1 MSVSGTVS
9 RHSVG
14 IGVVGALVLFVGIA
28 LLFAFE
34 QPPFVAPDE
43 TAHVGYAH
51 EIARFDLPEVTEF
64 PEVPDSATQWQ
75 AERESGRDDRYRS
88 VWVANHPPLN
98 YVVTAPLIWISNAA
112 GRPDGGLMFLRL
124 ANIAFAA
131 AGVGFTYLLGRD
143 LSGGVRRIGVA
154 AAAIAALV
162 PQGHTLFSQAMND
175 GLGFAAGTAMAWA
188 GVRCIGTSP
197 GRFAR
202 RDLVVLG
209 AAAAMCAGARSA
221 TLVVAVVV
229 VAWVA
234 TARLLTSS
242 GRSPGARVAATAE
255 VAAFGLIPPF
265 VLFGWHYL
273 RNNHLYGDFAG
284 SEFLLDRFG
293 RDPRGS
299 LFEILTRGN
308 LWVDLYHMLMS
319 PSPIVT
325 IRAPLLNLA
334 LLLAVVGVVIVALTG
349 RTGDV
354 VRRDDA
360 TAISPDRL
368 RGIVTRPGLALCI
381 TVVFVVIVT
390 VAQHVSGG
398 GSRYSRYLLPA
409 LGVAA
414 ALFALG
420 LDRLWPRV
428 LPAITV
434 VLMGW
439 WALRN
444 LPSGVD
450 PTAERRPRD
459 RGRPM
464 PELLQVL
471 PASPWLR
478 TAAGVFIALGAAAV
492 AVALVDGLA
501 RRVRPER

>member
-1 MSVSGTVS
+1 LTLAPDPI
-9 RHSVG
+9 RVG
-14 IGVVGALVLFVGIA
+14 LAGAVVVFVGIA

-51 EIARFDLPEVTEF
+51 EIADFDLPEITE
-64 PEVPDSATQWQ
+64 PPDVPDSAVQWQ
-75 AERESGRDDRYRS
+75 AERASGRDDRYRD
-88 VWVANHPPLN
+88 VWVANHPPLH
-98 YVVTAPLIWISNAA
+98 YVATAPLIWLSEATE
-112 GRPDGGLMFLRL
+112 RPDGGLMPMRL

-131 AGVGFTYLLGRD
+131 AGVVFTYLLARD
-143 LSGGVRRIGVA
+143 LSGGVRRLGVA

-175 GLGFAAGTAMAWA
+175 GLGFAAATAVAWA
-188 GVRCIGTSP
+188 GVRCIGTPS
-197 GRFAR
+197 GRWAR
-202 RDLVVLG
+202 ADLVVLG
-209 AAAAMCAGARSA
+209 AAVAACAGARSA
-221 TLVVAVVV
+221 TLAVALVV

-234 TARLLTSS
+234 VARIRTAEGSFPHRL
-242 GRSPGARVAATAE
+242 GAGASVAAYGLGP
-255 VAAFGLIPPF
+255 AA
-265 VLFGWHYL
+265 VLFAWFYL
-273 RNNHLYGDFAG
+273 RNNRLYGDFAG

-293 RDPRGS
+293 REPRGS
-299 LFEILTRGN
+299 FLEIVTWGH

-319 PSPIVT
+319 PSPLFPILSPPGV
-325 IRAPLLNLA
+325 N
-334 LLLAVVGVVIVALTG
+334 VVLILVVIGLVILAIRG

-354 VRRDDA
+354 VRRGVHG
-360 TAISPDRL
+360 L
-368 RGIVTRPGLALCI
+368 VTRPALGLCV
-381 TVVFVVIVT
+381 TVVLLVIAT

-398 GSRYSRYLLPA
+398 GSRYARYLVPA

-428 LPAITV
+428 LPTVTV

-444 LPSGVD
+444 VPSGVD
-450 PTAERRPRD
+450 PAAELRPRD
-459 RGRPM
+459 RGLRM

-478 TAAGVFIALGAAAV
+478 TAAGLVIAAGCLMV
-492 AVALVDGLA
+492 ACSLVVGY
-501 RRVRPER
+501 RRSTFTRE